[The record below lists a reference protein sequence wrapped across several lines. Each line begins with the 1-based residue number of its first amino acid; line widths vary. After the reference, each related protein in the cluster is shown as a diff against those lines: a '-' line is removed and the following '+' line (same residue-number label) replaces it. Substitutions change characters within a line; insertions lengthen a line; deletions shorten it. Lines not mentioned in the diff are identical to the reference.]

1 MASPVDSVGRGI
13 GQGRLEWLRQGTAAV
28 ITRQGGETPHYCEGL
43 ARVQLGGGF
52 FRPESRPA
60 RDLTVLLAR
69 LQARRGP
76 LRLLDLMA
84 GCGIRS
90 LRCALEAGA
99 SGLWANDG
107 DPDRLPLL
115 ESNLAAS
122 PDAVE
127 RRCTALTAQRLLAGC
142 MERQQRFELV
152 DLDAFGCPS
161 ALVPLAL
168 DAVAFDG
175 VLVLAS
181 SDGRSPTGHDR
192 PAAVRRLGAA
202 ARAHPASWE
211 LALRLQLGVV
221 AREAWAQGRGV
232 TPLLS
237 FSEGRTFRTAVRL
250 RRSPAAGEEAWL
262 GLLAHCHGCGDQ
274 QVQPLLRLRAWAPC
288 RCGLGG
294 GPDGRNPGAPPPLAI
309 SGPLWI
315 GPLQDPATLESLL
328 EEATHSPVSACPAS
342 LRLLKRLAADPGGT
356 PRCWPLALIGRQL
369 SGGPPTLQALVEA
382 LRHQG
387 HGAWSSGV
395 MDGQLRSDAPWSDV
409 LRTAADLQ
417 TARAAKQVAPS
428 PSTGPWPLKSSAP
441 PPCSGC

>member
-1 MASPVDSVGRGI
+1 M
-13 GQGRLEWLRQGTAAV
+13 T
-28 ITRQGGETPHYCEGL
+28 TRQDGEASHYCEGL
-43 ARVQLGGGF
+43 AQVQLGGGF

-60 RDLTVLLAR
+60 RDVTVLLAR
-69 LQARRGP
+69 QLARRAP

-90 LRCALEAGA
+90 LRCGLEARV
-99 SGLWANDG
+99 STLWANDA

-115 ESNLAAS
+115 EANLATLPA
-122 PDAVE
+122 AVL

-142 MERQQRFELV
+142 LERQQRFDLI

-168 DAVAFDG
+168 DAAALDG

-192 PAAVRRLGAA
+192 PAAVKRLGAA

-221 AREAWAQGRGV
+221 AREAWAQGRGK

-250 RRSPAAGEEAWL
+250 RRSPAAGEERWL

-274 QVQPLLRLRAWAPC
+274 QVQPLLRLRTWEPC
-288 RCGLGG
+288 LCAAAGG
-294 GPDGRNPGAPPPLAI
+294 RPGTASPLAI

-315 GPLQDPATLESLL
+315 GPLQDQACLEALM
-328 EEATHSPVSACPAS
+328 ADARQSPGGLAPES
-342 LRLLKRLAADPGGT
+342 LRLLRRLAGDPGET
-356 PRCWPLALIGRQL
+356 PRCWPLALISRQL
-369 SGGPPTLQALVEA
+369 GGGPPPLQALVEA
-382 LRHQG
+382 LRGQG

-395 MDGQLRSDAPWSDV
+395 MDAQLRSDAPWPLILESAAR
-409 LRTAADLQ
+409 LR
-417 TARAAKQVAPS
+417 TARAAK
-428 PSTGPWPLKSSAP
+428 
-441 PPCSGC
+441 

>member
-1 MASPVDSVGRGI
+1 MASPVGTVGRGI
-13 GQGRLEWLRQGTAAV
+13 GQGRLGRLRQGTAAV
-28 ITRQGGETPHYCEGL
+28 ITRQEGEEPHYCEGL
-43 ARVQLGGGF
+43 ARVLLGGGF

-99 SGLWANDG
+99 SGLWANDA

-115 ESNLAAS
+115 ESNLAAI

-142 MERQQRFELV
+142 LERQQRFELV

-250 RRSPAAGEEAWL
+250 RRSPAAGEEARL

-294 GPDGRNPGAPPPLAI
+294 GPDGGNPGTQPALAI

-315 GPLQDPATLESLL
+315 GPLQDPATLENLL
-328 EEATHSPVSACPAS
+328 DEATKAPDSACPAS
-342 LRLLKRLAADPGGT
+342 LRLLQRLAADPGGT

-369 SGGPPTLQALVEA
+369 GGGPPSLQALVEA

-395 MDGQLRSDAPWSDV
+395 MDGQLRSDAPWPDV
-409 LRTAADLQ
+409 LKTAAELRRDPW
-417 TARAAKQVAPS
+417 TVRAAK
-428 PSTGPWPLKSSAP
+428 
-441 PPCSGC
+441 